1 MIKRSLL
8 LAVLVASPVLAA
20 PMTIVFTGNAT
31 GSVGATAFTNQPFTI
46 TFTTD
51 NSSVTHGTTCC
62 ASDYTTPS
70 GTPATADFGSGGQFT
85 LADDQA
91 IFVNQSEQTLG
102 VWHYNSP
109 DYLTVGYPD
118 FATYTL
124 SASIGPIQGTAF
136 SFPSARS
143 MKTSKGD
150 LVLQSVSG
158 VKVQVT
164 VGTGTPQT
172 PVIEAAAAA
181 YGTGVSQ
188 NTWIAITGT
197 NLAPSGT
204 PVGGVLWSN
213 AASFANGLM
222 PDSLNGVSVKVNG
235 KTAYVY
241 FYCAASTAPG
251 SVCTGKD
258 QINALT
264 PLDATTGPVQVTV
277 SNGSATS
284 AAFTVNETQ
293 VTPSLFKFFGDK
305 SYVTATHA
313 DANYSILAP
322 ATLYPGF
329 STPAS
334 VGETVVLWGS
344 GFGLPK
350 DALVA
355 GSSTQSSPLA
365 TLPTCQINN
374 AAATVAFAGVVS
386 PGLYQLNVVIPNG
399 ATNGDNSLKCTYQG
413 VSTQD
418 GITIAVKR

>member
-8 LAVLVASPVLAA
+8 LAALVASPVLAA
-20 PMTIVFTGNAT
+20 PMTIVFSGNAT
-31 GSVGATAFTNQPFTI
+31 GSIGATAFTNQAFTI
-46 TFTTD
+46 TFNTD
-51 NSSVTHGTTCC
+51 NSSVTHGTACC
-62 ASDYTTPS
+62 ANDYTTPS
-70 GTPATADFGSGGQFT
+70 GTTAAANFGSSGQFT
-85 LADDQA
+85 LADNQA
-91 IFVNQSEQTLG
+91 VFVNQSESTLG
-102 VWHYNSP
+102 IWHYDSP
-109 DYLTVGYPD
+109 DYLTVGHPV

-124 SASIGPIQGTAF
+124 SATLGATQGTTNV
-136 SFPSARS
+136 FPKAAP
-143 MKTSKGD
+143 MKTSAGD

-158 VKVQVT
+158 VSVQVT

-204 PVGGVLWSN
+204 PVGGVLWST

-251 SVCTGKD
+251 SVCTSKD

-264 PLDATTGPVQVTV
+264 PLDATTGPVDVVV

-284 AAFTVNETQ
+284 AAFKVTETQ
-293 VTPSLFKFFGDK
+293 VTPSLFKWDGSK
-305 SYVTATHA
+305 SYATATHA
-313 DANYSILAP
+313 DYSILGP
-322 ATLYPGF
+322 TSLFTGL

-334 VGETVVLWGS
+334 VGETIVLWSS

-350 DALVA
+350 DTLTA
-355 GSSTQSSPLA
+355 GSANQFSPLP

-374 AAATVAFAGVVS
+374 ASANVAFAGVVS
-386 PGLYQLNVVIPNG
+386 PGLYQLNVTIPNG
-399 ATNGDNSLKCTYQG
+399 ATNGDNPVKCTYQG

-418 GITIAVKR
+418 GLTITVKR

>member
-8 LAVLVASPVLAA
+8 LAALVVSPVLAA

-31 GSVGATAFTNQPFTI
+31 GSVGSTAFTNQPFTI

-51 NSSVTHGTTCC
+51 NASVTHGTACC
-62 ASDYTTPS
+62 ANDYTTPS
-70 GTPATADFGSGGQFT
+70 GTSATADFGTAGTFQ
-85 LADDQA
+85 LAADQA
-91 IFVNQSEQTLG
+91 VFVNQTEFTLG
-102 VWHYNSP
+102 IWHYDSP

-118 FATYTL
+118 FGTYTL
-124 SASIGPIQGTAF
+124 SSSIGPIEGTTNV
-136 SFPSARS
+136 FPTAES
-143 MKTSKGD
+143 MNTSKGP
-150 LVLQSVSG
+150 LVLQAVSG

-164 VGTGTPQT
+164 VGTGTQKT

-197 NLAPSGT
+197 NLAPAGT
-204 PVGGVLWSN
+204 PVGGALWSN

-241 FYCAASTAPG
+241 FYCAASTEAG
-251 SVCTGKD
+251 SVCTSKD

-264 PLDATTGPVQVTV
+264 PIDPTTGPVDVVV
-277 SNGSATS
+277 SVGSATS
-284 AAFTVNETQ
+284 AAFKVTETP
-293 VTPSLFKFFGDK
+293 VTPSIFKWDGNK
-305 SYVTATHA
+305 PYVTATHPPPS
-313 DANYSILAP
+313 YSILGP
-322 ATLYPGF
+322 TNLFTGL

-334 VGETVVLWGS
+334 VGETVVLWAS

-350 DALVA
+350 DALTP
-355 GSSTQSSPLA
+355 GSANQFSPLPE
-365 TLPTCQINN
+365 LPTCEINN
-374 AAATVAFAGVVS
+374 APATVTFAGVVS
-386 PGLYQLNVVIPNG
+386 PGLYQINVTIPNG
-399 ATNGDNSLKCTYQG
+399 ATDGDNSIKCTYQG

-418 GITIAVKR
+418 GLKIT